1 MTDDLTRPD
10 PLGYLVAVGAVTA
23 VTALS
28 WLGRPLL
35 DLPDLAMLY
44 LLVIILVAVRFGR
57 GPSLVASALSIAGFD
72 FFFVPPL
79 FTFAVANARH
89 VLTFAMMFGVGQLIS
104 GFTLRIKRQEL
115 RAREREARTAQLSE
129 EAKAAA
135 LRVRVEEMRSSLL
148 SAVSHDLRTPLAAIT
163 GAATTLRDESA
174 TVPEAERR
182 DLLAAICE
190 EAERMERL
198 VSNLLDMTRLESG
211 GLRVK
216 REWVPLEEMVGSALA
231 RLESRLGGREVT
243 VRLPESLPLW
253 SVDPVLLEQV
263 LVNLLENAIKY
274 TPRGSPLEVRAG
286 ADEGTVFFEVADR
299 GPGLSA
305 EALGRVFEKFYRGPH
320 VGVGGVGLG
329 LPICKGMVE
338 AQGGSIAA
346 ANRDGGGAVF
356 RVTMPRG
363 GDAPATGAG
372 GAEGAEG

>member
-1 MTDDLTRPD
+1 MTDDTTEANRGV
-10 PLGYLVAVGAVTA
+10 GYLVAASAVSA

-35 DLPDLAMLY
+35 TLPDLAMLY

-57 GPSLVASALSIAGFD
+57 GPSVVASALSIAGFD

-79 FTFAVANARH
+79 FTFAVANKRH
-89 VLTFAMMFGVGQLIS
+89 ALTFAMMFGVGQLIS

-115 RAREREARTAQLSE
+115 SAREREARAAQLAE
-129 EAKAAA
+129 EARTAA
-135 LRVRVEEMRSSLL
+135 LRMRVEEMRSSLL

-231 RLESRLGGREVT
+231 RLEPRLGGREVT
-243 VRLPESLPLW
+243 VRLPETLPLW

-263 LVNLLENAIKY
+263 LVNLLENAVKY
-274 TPRGSPLEVRAG
+274 TPAGSPLEVRAG
-286 ADEGTVFFEVADR
+286 ADEGTVFFEVSDR
-299 GPGLSA
+299 GPGLSE

-338 AQGGSIAA
+338 AQGGAITAE
-346 ANRDGGGAVF
+346 NRDGGGAVF

-363 GDAPATGAG
+363 GDAPATGA
-372 GAEGAEG
+372 